1 MLRQKQ
7 ILVEALRRQLE
18 LGKNKSEVPELL
30 VKVKQEPS
38 QNSGGPLSVLPHP
51 PSSCEVGMVT
61 IKQEVVEVQQ
71 VVSKTTLNVSPGR
84 TLDAQIKSKQK
95 SSHKNQQLIC
105 LQQSSRQ
112 FVQRQ
117 AIQKLLQQQ
126 QRNVQSQHRTAQS
139 ISQTLERCQN
149 LQNPSQTKKRKCLKQ
164 QLQQPTLQNK
174 QRLLLQQQ
182 KRQQHQIL
190 HTAVQLKQQEEP
202 LWAPQVSNGCYKVI
216 STTKTFF
223 SSQVRWLRLQRGW
236 IFGKYLPVIICFQE
250 SHLNQQ
256 SSPSL
261 PLDLLKSNSTPAV
274 LTDSKGNHFL
284 IALTSHIRENAPEVC
299 RSFRAATIKNPNIV

>member
-1 MLRQKQ
+1 MSSPVAQLSFQPPSPHQLPIGVKEEPRFSTPTPCQFPIKKAPPRERLRVSLGASTAPVLALDKDKMLKEKDQQIEELTRMLRQKQ

-18 LGKNKSEVPELL
+18 LGKNKSKVPEPL

-38 QNSGGPLSVLPHP
+38 ENSGGPLPVLPHP

-61 IKQEVVEVQQ
+61 IKQEVVEVQE
-71 VVSKTTLNVSPGR
+71 VVSKTTLNVSPSR

-95 SSHKNQQLIC
+95 NSHKNQRLIC
-105 LQQSSRQ
+105 LQQSSQQ

-149 LQNPSQTKKRKCLKQ
+149 LENPSQMKKRKCLKQ
-164 QLQQPTLQNK
+164 QQLQQPALQNK

-190 HTAVQLKQQEEP
+190 HAAMQLKQQEATTQ
-202 LWAPQVSNGCYKVI
+202 APQVSNRSYKVI

-223 SSQVRWLRLQRGW
+223 AGPVR
-236 IFGKYLPVIICFQE
+236 
-250 SHLNQQ
+250 
-256 SSPSL
+256 
-261 PLDLLKSNSTPAV
+261 
-274 LTDSKGNHFL
+274 
-284 IALTSHIRENAPEVC
+284 
-299 RSFRAATIKNPNIV
+299 

>member
-18 LGKNKSEVPELL
+18 LGKNKSKVPELL

-38 QNSGGPLSVLPHP
+38 ENSGGPLSVLPHP
-51 PSSCEVGMVT
+51 PSSREVGMVT
-61 IKQEVVEVQQ
+61 IKQEVVKVQQ
-71 VVSKTTLNVSPGR
+71 VVSKTTLNVSPSR
-84 TLDAQIKSKQK
+84 TLDTQIKSKQK
-95 SSHKNQQLIC
+95 SSHKDQQLIC

-126 QRNVQSQHRTAQS
+126 QRSVQSQHRTAQS

-149 LQNPSQTKKRKCLKQ
+149 LQNPSHPKKKCLKQ

-202 LWAPQVSNGCYKVI
+202 PQAPQAPQVSNGWYKVI

-223 SSQVRWLRLQRGW
+223 SS
-236 IFGKYLPVIICFQE
+236 
-250 SHLNQQ
+250 H
-256 SSPSL
+256 
-261 PLDLLKSNSTPAV
+261 
-274 LTDSKGNHFL
+274 
-284 IALTSHIRENAPEVC
+284 
-299 RSFRAATIKNPNIV
+299 

>member
-18 LGKNKSEVPELL
+18 LGKNKSKVPELL

-38 QNSGGPLSVLPHP
+38 ENSGGPLSVLPRP
-51 PSSCEVGMVT
+51 PSSSCEAGMVT
-61 IKQEVVEVQQ
+61 IKQEVVKVQQ
-71 VVSKTTLNVSPGR
+71 VVSKTTLNVTPSR
-84 TLDAQIKSKQK
+84 TLEAQIKSKQK

-149 LQNPSQTKKRKCLKQ
+149 LENPSQMKKRKCLKQ

-182 KRQQHQIL
+182 KRQQRQIL
-190 HTAVQLKQQEEP
+190 HAAVHLKQQEAP
-202 LWAPQVSNGCYKVI
+202 TQPPQPPQPPQVSNRCYKVI

-223 SSQVRWLRLQRGW
+223 LSEVAMWMDFWQISSCN
-236 IFGKYLPVIICFQE
+236 YLLSGV
-250 SHLNQQ
+250 S
-256 SSPSL
+256 
-261 PLDLLKSNSTPAV
+261 
-274 LTDSKGNHFL
+274 
-284 IALTSHIRENAPEVC
+284 NAP
-299 RSFRAATIKNPNIV
+299 